1 MSILPDP
8 RYSHIASLIRSALT
22 ANDWKVSEM
31 NAKLGYKKGAT
42 TIYPWLSGTSAPSDY
57 LRPGLAK
64 LLKVSEEELMP
75 KENVTLQ
82 KPKTSVVVYH
92 PKTKTIP
99 VIPTI
104 DPLTFVITND
114 GQARIRL
121 DVTLPLED
129 ATPLLRMLLDANL
142 IKQQG

>member
-8 RYSHIASLIRSALT
+8 RYSHIASLIRSAL
-22 ANDWKVSEM
+22 ADNDWKVSEM

-42 TIYPWLSGTSAPSDY
+42 TIYPWLSGTSAPSDQF
-57 LRPGLAK
+57 RPGLAK

-82 KPKTSVVVYH
+82 KPKTSVVVYKS
-92 PKTKTIP
+92 KTTP
-99 VIPTI
+99 VISKI

-129 ATPLLRMLLDANL
+129 ATPLLRILLDANL
-142 IKQQG
+142 IKQQS